1 MNKELNKMILKQVK
15 PIKNIKTIGKMRMF
29 ESKRKLH
36 NLVIAQTLTD
46 FLSIRISSFPKL
58 FTRYFNIVDAPA
70 NSVTK
75 YFYQN

>member
-1 MNKELNKMILKQVK
+1 M
-15 PIKNIKTIGKMRMF
+15 TMF

-75 YFYQN
+75 YFYQD